1 MTGNQV
7 TGNQGR
13 GPLAVG
19 AHVNPTAPIVE
30 AQARGADL
38 VQIFLSDPQSWHKPV
53 PRLDA
58 AELAGSPVPIYVHAP
73 YLINVVAEASRIRI
87 PSRRI
92 LQETCDA
99 ATAIGAAA
107 VVVHGGH
114 LTGEG
119 QLSDTYPRWRKALQE
134 LDTDT
139 PVLIE
144 NTAGGDNA
152 VVRRVESIAAL
163 WSEIGDLGPG
173 FVLDTCHAWAGGE
186 PGDELVGRILAATG
200 RIDLIHCNDS
210 RDKFDSRRDRHANLG
225 HGLIPLDL
233 LGTVIAEAGAPV
245 VVETPGA
252 AEEHMADMAF
262 VREHSAKVR
271 IT

>member
-1 MTGNQV
+1 MTMSV
-7 TGNQGR
+7 S
-13 GPLAVG
+13 VG
-19 AHVNPTAPIVE
+19 AHVNPASPVAE

-38 VQIFLSDPQSWHKPV
+38 VQIFLSDPQSWHKPEK
-53 PRLDA
+53 RLDA
-58 AELAGSPVPIYVHAP
+58 AELVASPVPIYVHAP

-99 ATAIGAAA
+99 ATEIGAAA

-119 QLSDTYPRWRKALQE
+119 QLSDSYPRWRKALQE
-134 LDTDT
+134 LDTNV

-210 RDKFDSRRDRHANLG
+210 RDIFDSRRDRHANLG

-233 LGTVIAEAGAPV
+233 LATVVEEAGAPV
-245 VVETPGA
+245 VVETPGGVD
-252 AEEHMADMAF
+252 EHMADMAF
-262 VREHSAKVR
+262 VREHAAKAG